1 MRFLA
6 IHNAALLYA
15 IDSTGDNL
23 AKTHTYGVSLTDG
36 HTRFFDDQL

>member
-23 AKTHTYGVSLTDG
+23 AKTHTTECHLQTD
-36 HTRFFDDQL
+36 TLAFLMIN